1 MCTSHLGVSKRQD
14 ADNHY
19 RAVCRALV
27 LETLELSSFL
37 EKVSQGTK
45 ELRTDQANPCTD
57 LDQLKFTDWVSTS
70 TRYPGRCSLV
80 KIMSVR

>member
-1 MCTSHLGVSKRQD
+1 MSKRPD
-14 ADNHY
+14 ADSHY

-45 ELRTDQANPCTD
+45 ELRTDRENPSTE
-57 LDQLKFTDWVSTS
+57 LDQLQFTDWVSDGVG
-70 TRYPGRCSLV
+70 RADDPRRPLVWLVPPGSPP
-80 KIMSVR
+80 S